1 VKYLQKDKLTK
12 EDKDLIMN
20 EVSIL
25 SQMDHPNVVRLYE
38 FYDEP
43 NMYCLVQEVVT
54 GGELFDAI
62 IAEGRFAEA
71 KA

>member
-1 VKYLQKDKLTK
+1 
-12 EDKDLIMN
+12 MN
-20 EVSIL
+20 EVAIL